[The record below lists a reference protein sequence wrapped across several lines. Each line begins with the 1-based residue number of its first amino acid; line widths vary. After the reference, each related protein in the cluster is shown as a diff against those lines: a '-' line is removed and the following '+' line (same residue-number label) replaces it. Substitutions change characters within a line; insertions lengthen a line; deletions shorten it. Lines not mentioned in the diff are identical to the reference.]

1 MLSTD
6 FFAGKQVKESL
17 FQLVNLGDFDEEIR
31 GWIPILS
38 FFGIIIQHPTVGVE
52 ERTFKSLAW
61 LPFLIAGW
69 KYDVTHVQLSLAV
82 IIHNSMAYGSVN
94 RKIMVDICYIGYI
107 MNE

>member
-6 FFAGKQVKESL
+6 FFAGEKVKKLL
-17 FQLVNLGDFDEEIR
+17 FQLVNLGDFDEKVR
-31 GWIPILS
+31 GWIPVLP
-38 FFGIIIQHPTVGVE
+38 FLGIIIQHPTVGVE
-52 ERTFKSLAW
+52 ERTFEALAG

-82 IIHNSMAYGSVN
+82 IVHNSMAYGSVN
-94 RKIMVDICYIGYI
+94 RKIPVDICYIGYI